1 VKSIKKKI
9 LLPFILI
16 LTITPLITLASFN
29 ILVRNYIIDG
39 IVKQLE
45 NTVKTTQTLI
55 KTELADTIYETDPE
69 KINQR
74 ISDLNRILR
83 TSKIALNT
91 ELLLY
96 KESGEMIYPVDYQNT
111 FLDSSLISKV
121 REILPELEVD
131 KTKTIAVGGKKFIVM
146 GYKLTL
152 LPLNNIPYVV
162 FISSVDVA
170 DPIFSTTNMVLITV
184 MLLGIGIG
192 ILFAYHF
199 ANRVAIPIKDLCQAT
214 HRIGERREFVLENKS
229 DIQEIK
235 QLTDSILMMSNRIET
250 YDKAQKSFLQN
261 ASHELKTPLMSIQG
275 YAEAIENGIIP
286 DVKSAAIIIKN
297 ESKKL
302 DQLLTELLILSR
314 IDNQNYELELKK
326 TSLNEIMK
334 EYIARLEGIA
344 LKVKKKINY
353 IPPVQ
358 QFEIP
363 FDESLFTQIFM
374 NVANNALRYAKETV
388 TISISKSGD
397 NAVIEIQDDGPGINS
412 KDLPYLFERFYKGE
426 GGQFGLGLAIANS
439 ATQAMKGTIKALN
452 TDKGAK
458 FEITL
463 PIWV

>member
-1 VKSIKKKI
+1 
-9 LLPFILI
+9 
-16 LTITPLITLASFN
+16 
-29 ILVRNYIIDG
+29 
-39 IVKQLE
+39 
-45 NTVKTTQTLI
+45 
-55 KTELADTIYETDPE
+55 
-69 KINQR
+69 
-74 ISDLNRILR
+74 
-83 TSKIALNT
+83 
-91 ELLLY
+91 
-96 KESGEMIYPVDYQNT
+96 
-111 FLDSSLISKV
+111 
-121 REILPELEVD
+121 
-131 KTKTIAVGGKKFIVM
+131 
-146 GYKLTL
+146 
-152 LPLNNIPYVV
+152 
-162 FISSVDVA
+162 
-170 DPIFSTTNMVLITV
+170 
-184 MLLGIGIG
+184 
-192 ILFAYHF
+192 
-199 ANRVAIPIKDLCQAT
+199 
-214 HRIGERREFVLENKS
+214 
-229 DIQEIK
+229 
-235 QLTDSILMMSNRIET
+235 MMSNRIET